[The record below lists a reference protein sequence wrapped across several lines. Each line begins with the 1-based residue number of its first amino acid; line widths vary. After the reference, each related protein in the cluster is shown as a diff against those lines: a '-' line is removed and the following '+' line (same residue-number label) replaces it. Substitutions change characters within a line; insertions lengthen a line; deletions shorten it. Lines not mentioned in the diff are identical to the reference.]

1 MTSNQMSQ
9 LNSDLIPYNNTSV
22 IQLTEL
28 STNHDLRNKLILFYY
43 KCKDNY
49 QKYQKKLYIC
59 PVDINWDR
67 NSSSSSVS
75 LSTISYIS
83 KTELPANLS
92 ALFYK
97 YMEINM
103 NDYSSALFT
112 TYISEALLINE
123 EIKTQSICYFNNKQ
137 CLKEYSINYNQ
148 YYFLQQPKFIGNR

>member
-9 LNSDLIPYNNTSV
+9 LNSDLIPYNNSS
-22 IQLTEL
+22 IIHLNEL
-28 STNHDLRNKLILFYY
+28 STNHDLRNELILFYY

-49 QKYQKKLYIC
+49 QKYQKKLNIC
-59 PVDINWDR
+59 PVDINWER
-67 NSSSSSVS
+67 NNIS
-75 LSTISYIS
+75 LSTSYPINYIS
-83 KTELPANLS
+83 KTELPANLA

-103 NDYSSALFT
+103 NNYTSALFT

-123 EIKTQSICYFNNKQ
+123 QIKTQTICYFNNKQ